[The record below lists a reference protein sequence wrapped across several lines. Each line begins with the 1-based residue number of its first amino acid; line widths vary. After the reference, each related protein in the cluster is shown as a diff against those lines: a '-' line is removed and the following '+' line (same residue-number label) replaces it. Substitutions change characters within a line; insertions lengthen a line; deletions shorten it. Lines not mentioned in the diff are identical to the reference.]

1 MKKKKTEAVKITLE
15 GHELPLHIFREQR
28 RSFRAAIGKDA
39 FILRMPQWLNDQQ
52 EQEGLRWFRQ
62 WAEKKIRADHSLLT
76 QLRGRPYTD
85 GEVIR
90 VGSRTYTLRIH
101 RADRKTH
108 AARLR
113 DGVIKL
119 DLSTQQEGPSLHKAI
134 RQLISRVVAQDFA
147 PAITR
152 RVHELNDRHFRKP
165 IKGVRLKYNH
175 SNWGSCSR
183 QGNINLSTRLLFAP
197 DPVIDYVIVHE
208 LAHLVE
214 MNHSPRFWQLVA
226 GIVPDYRDHEKWLRD
241 HRNDCDF

>member
-1 MKKKKTEAVKITLE
+1 MKKKNEAIKITLD
-15 GHELPLHIFREQR
+15 GHELPLNIFRDHR
-28 RSFRAAIGKDA
+28 RSFRPALGNDA
-39 FILRMPQWLNDQQ
+39 FILRMPSWLSSQQ
-52 EQEGLRWFRQ
+52 EQEGIRWFRQ
-62 WAEKKIRADHSLLT
+62 WAEKKIRNDRSLLT
-76 QLRGRPYTD
+76 QLQGRPYAD
-85 GEVIR
+85 GELLQ
-90 VGSRTYTLRIH
+90 VGSRSYTLRIR

-108 AARLR
+108 AGRLR
-113 DGVIKL
+113 AGVIHL
-119 DLSTQQEGPSLHKAI
+119 DLSRQQEGTALHKAT
-134 RQLISRVVAQDFA
+134 RQLISRVIAKDFS
-147 PAITR
+147 PEITR

-183 QGNINLSTRLLFAP
+183 NGNINLSTRLLFAP

-214 MNHSPRFWQLVA
+214 MNHSARFWKLVA